1 MAEVDQVVQTYK
13 SSFTGWN
20 VAHFHSQYR
29 SGIQGTTR
37 SYGWIKTVLQGA
49 GLARKAKSRVMHR
62 IKRDRAPLPGM
73 MLRQDASTH
82 RRMAHAVSDLVVT
95 A

>member
-13 SSFTGWN
+13 SSFTDWN

-29 SGIQGTTR
+29 SGIQGTR

-73 MLRQDASTH
+73 MLHQDASTH